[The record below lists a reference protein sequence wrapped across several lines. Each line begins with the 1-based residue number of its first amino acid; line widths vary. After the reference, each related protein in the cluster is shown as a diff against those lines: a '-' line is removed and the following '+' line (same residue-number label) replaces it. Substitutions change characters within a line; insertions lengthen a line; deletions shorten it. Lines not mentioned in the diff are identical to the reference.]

1 MKKIKR
7 AIKRFIL
14 KRELKY
20 WWYELESLELALEYC
35 NEVPDD
41 KTQQYLG
48 AVHECRAIING
59 LKLILKKTQ

>member
-7 AIKRFIL
+7 AIKHFIL

-20 WWYELESLELALEYC
+20 WQYELESLELALEYC

-41 KTQQYLG
+41 KTQQYLD
-48 AVHECRAIING
+48 AVHECWAIING